1 MTSDN
6 KTFML
11 ILNILFMAPRMVLLI
26 SEDERKENGSDSESD
41 SGDSYLATALAR
53 LGRVRSTSLLMYICF
68 WCLCVYNYVSGVC
81 VYNYVSGVGVYNYV
95 SVVGVYILLVQ
106 GYECV

>member
-11 ILNILFMAPRMVLLI
+11 ILNISLDV
-26 SEDERKENGSDSESD
+26 GSDSESD

-53 LGRVRSTSLLMYICF
+53 LGRMR
-68 WCLCVYNYVSGVC
+68 
-81 VYNYVSGVGVYNYV
+81 
-95 SVVGVYILLVQ
+95 
-106 GYECV
+106 

>member
-41 SGDSYLATALAR
+41 SGDSYLVTALAR
-53 LGRVRSTSLLMYICF
+53 LG
-68 WCLCVYNYVSGVC
+68 
-81 VYNYVSGVGVYNYV
+81 
-95 SVVGVYILLVQ
+95 
-106 GYECV
+106 E

>member
-1 MTSDN
+1 MRLAGNLLYYICGIMTSDN

-11 ILNILFMAPRMVLLI
+11 ILNILFMAPRMVLHI

-53 LGRVRSTSLLMYICF
+53 LG
-68 WCLCVYNYVSGVC
+68 
-81 VYNYVSGVGVYNYV
+81 
-95 SVVGVYILLVQ
+95 
-106 GYECV
+106 E

>member
-1 MTSDN
+1 MRLAGNLLYYICGIMTSDN

-41 SGDSYLATALAR
+41 SGDIYLATALAR
-53 LGRVRSTSLLMYICF
+53 LG
-68 WCLCVYNYVSGVC
+68 
-81 VYNYVSGVGVYNYV
+81 
-95 SVVGVYILLVQ
+95 
-106 GYECV
+106 E

>member
-26 SEDERKENGSDSESD
+26 SEDERKENGSDSKSD

-53 LGRVRSTSLLMYICF
+53 LGEWDQRAC
-68 WCLCVYNYVSGVC
+68 WCTYVF
-81 VYNYVSGVGVYNYV
+81 GVY
-95 SVVGVYILLVQ
+95 VYIIMFPV
-106 GYECV
+106 

>member
-26 SEDERKENGSDSESD
+26 SDERKENGSDSESD
-41 SGDSYLATALAR
+41 SGDSYLVTALAR
-53 LGRVRSTSLLMYICF
+53 LG
-68 WCLCVYNYVSGVC
+68 
-81 VYNYVSGVGVYNYV
+81 
-95 SVVGVYILLVQ
+95 
-106 GYECV
+106 E

>member
-26 SEDERKENGSDSESD
+26 SEDERKENGSDS
-41 SGDSYLATALAR
+41 GDSYLATALAR
-53 LGRVRSTSLLMYICF
+53 LG
-68 WCLCVYNYVSGVC
+68 
-81 VYNYVSGVGVYNYV
+81 
-95 SVVGVYILLVQ
+95 
-106 GYECV
+106 E

>member
-11 ILNILFMAPRMVLLI
+11 ILNISLDV
-26 SEDERKENGSDSESD
+26 GSGSESE

-53 LGRVRSTSLLMYICF
+53 LG
-68 WCLCVYNYVSGVC
+68 
-81 VYNYVSGVGVYNYV
+81 
-95 SVVGVYILLVQ
+95 
-106 GYECV
+106 E

>member
-26 SEDERKENGSDSESD
+26 SEDERKENSSESD
-41 SGDSYLATALAR
+41 SGDSYLALSR
-53 LGRVRSTSLLMYICF
+53 LGEWDQWAC
-68 WCLCVYNYVSGVC
+68 WCTNVF
-81 VYNYVSGVGVYNYV
+81 GVY
-95 SVVGVYILLVQ
+95 VYIIMFPV
-106 GYECV
+106 